1 MKDSCVRKKN
11 KIVFVFSRILSE
23 TYTKGGSMQNFDLRL
38 SKAGHRSSYTRREV
52 GMEIQVYNPIVS
64 HRIPAPGL
72 LSCLLV
78 ATRVMV
84 LEPGVQSGRSQASGW
99 DLEQLCAAVSMSQY
113 HTTTRQTQYSGTSWI
128 HDPWRTCL
136 TISCILYVHAE
147 QERGEDVCDWWLWW
161 SLPLSGSSGHF
172 D

>member
-38 SKAGHRSSYTRREV
+38 SKASRRSSYTRREV
-52 GMEIQVYNPIVS
+52 GMEIKVYNPIVS

-84 LEPGVQSGRSQASGW
+84 LEPGV
-99 DLEQLCAAVSMSQY
+99 
-113 HTTTRQTQYSGTSWI
+113 
-128 HDPWRTCL
+128 
-136 TISCILYVHAE
+136 
-147 QERGEDVCDWWLWW
+147 
-161 SLPLSGSSGHF
+161 
-172 D
+172 